1 MTDLGFYRAKL
12 KLYGGIPLIKALE
25 YYESIEQY
33 SECHLISRA
42 IDEFNRKRAPKSIK
56 LPKRMSE
63 EIIDIALE
71 HRQKT
76 EAHTTLSDLLEN
88 IDEHFEKIIME
99 VAKENGT
106 QSLN

>member
-25 YYESIEQY
+25 YFESIEQY
-33 SECHLISRA
+33 RECGFIVKA
-42 IDEFNRKRAPKSIK
+42 IDEFNKKRAPKSIK
-56 LPKRMSE
+56 LPKRMNE

-76 EAHTTLSDLLEN
+76 EQGTTLSDLLEN
-88 IDEHFEKIIME
+88 IDENFEKIIME